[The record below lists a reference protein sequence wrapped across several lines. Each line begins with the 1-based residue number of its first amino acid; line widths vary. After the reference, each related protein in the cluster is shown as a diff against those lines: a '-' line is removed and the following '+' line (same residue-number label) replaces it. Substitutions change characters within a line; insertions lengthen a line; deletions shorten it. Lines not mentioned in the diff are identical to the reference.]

1 VRGRFFWAVHLI
13 FIFGFYFAYVLA
25 LAAFVYGI
33 LILDLTFA
41 KCISILT
48 CYRACTRTKFILF
61 ARLLQYAFVFFLT
74 PIYVY
79 VSLTIMKLLGTSKLA
94 LLEGTNIIIMVLLFF
109 FAFSFYLTPTIII
122 WLRTIVFCRGVTFHW
137 TGTIAKL
144 DP

>member
-1 VRGRFFWAVHLI
+1 MRGRFFWAVHLI

-25 LAAFVYGI
+25 FAAFVFCI

-61 ARLLQYAFVFFLT
+61 AGLLQYAFVFLLT
-74 PIYVY
+74 PVYVY
-79 VSLTIMKLLGTSKLA
+79 VSLTIMKLLGTSNLA
-94 LLEGTNIIIMVLLFF
+94 LLKGTNIIIMIPLFV

-122 WLRTIVFCRGVTFHW
+122 WLRTIEFCRGVTFHW
-137 TGTIAKL
+137 AGTIAKL
-144 DP
+144 NP